1 MSDSP
6 REVFFRLSEGIS
18 DGRWTELGDL
28 YAEDCVVEHPQRP
41 PAGSRMTGRKAVAD
55 RFAATAGSIELKA
68 RDVVVHETTDP
79 ELVVAEFAY
88 HGRHG
93 ERTFRSA
100 NVQVLRV
107 RDGLIVHS
115 RDYHDY
121 LKMAAARDGLDALA
135 AQYAPGSAP
144 LPTSPEVTVS
154 APGSSPRGIIER
166 LLHGVTN
173 GEGAALAGLYAE
185 DCHVT
190 HPFHPTAPVLTG
202 RDELRAHFAPAR
214 GARLRA
220 HDLVTYQGQD
230 PELIVSEFRYAD
242 RGGLFVLSNL
252 FVTYIRD
259 GLITRSRDYGDHLAL
274 AAGTSTLPELLDAA
288 RAA

>member
-1 MSDSP
+1 
-6 REVFFRLSEGIS
+6 
-18 DGRWTELGDL
+18 
-28 YAEDCVVEHPQRP
+28 
-41 PAGSRMTGRKAVAD
+41 
-55 RFAATAGSIELKA
+55 

-79 ELVVAEFAY
+79 ELVVAEFTY
-88 HGRHG
+88 DGRHG
-93 ERTFRSA
+93 DRTFRSA

-135 AQYAPGSAP
+135 AQYTP
-144 LPTSPEVTVS
+144 LSVPPPTSPEVAVS
-154 APGSSPRGIIER
+154 APAGSPRGVVER

-190 HPFHPTAPVLTG
+190 HPFHPTAPALTS
-202 RDELRAHFAPAR
+202 RDELRAHFAPER

-220 HDLVTYQGQD
+220 HDLVTYQGTD
-230 PELIVSEFRYAD
+230 PGLIVSEFRYVH
-242 RGGLFVLSNL
+242 RYGLFALSNL
-252 FVTYIRD
+252 FVTHVRD

-274 AAGTSTLPELLDAA
+274 AAGTGTLAELLDAA